1 MMGAMASE
9 QLSIEDVA
17 ERAGVDVGYVRAID
31 ELGVLGRGKHGYAE
45 RDVHLV
51 ALLRLWEEA
60 GLSRAAILKAVE
72 ADELSLDFLESPG
85 WELPAPLDRTYRQE
99 ADERGLPLELLLA
112 IHESIGF
119 VPPDPDE
126 RVRADDAAMAE
137 LARVVLD
144 IGGSEDSVRR
154 LFRVYADNL
163 RRLVVAEADLYTE
176 QVEDPSRRAGTS
188 EPELMRRGAEVGRR
202 IDALV
207 TATLIAIYERHR
219 AHVWAQHSIE
229 RAEVVLERAGLY
241 QPAKRTPAICV
252 VDLTGYTRLTEE
264 QGDEAAARLATA
276 LADLVDGISR
286 RHGGRPI
293 RWLGDGGLFYFDET
307 AAAVLAALEMS
318 EEAPAAGLPP
328 THSGVQ
334 AGPVVFRDGDVYGR
348 TVNIAAR
355 LADHAQAGEVL
366 TSREV
371 MEQVDLPSIRFDLVG
386 PVELHGVAAPLQVAR
401 AVRDGGPTA

>member
-1 MMGAMASE
+1 
-9 QLSIEDVA
+9 
-17 ERAGVDVGYVRAID
+17 
-31 ELGVLGRGKHGYAE
+31 
-45 RDVHLV
+45 
-51 ALLRLWEEA
+51 
-60 GLSRAAILKAVE
+60 
-72 ADELSLDFLESPG
+72 
-85 WELPAPLDRTYRQE
+85 
-99 ADERGLPLELLLA
+99 
-112 IHESIGF
+112 
-119 VPPDPDE
+119 
-126 RVRADDAAMAE
+126 MAE
-137 LARVVLD
+137 LARAVLD

-163 RRLVVAEADLYTE
+163 RRLVVAEADLYVE
-176 QVEDPSRRAGTS
+176 QVEDPSRRAGSS

-219 AHVWAQHSIE
+219 AHVWAQHSVE

-264 QGDEAAARLATA
+264 QGDEAAARLATS
-276 LADLVDGISR
+276 LAALVDVISR

-293 RWLGDGGLFYFDET
+293 RWLGDGGLFYFEET
-307 AAAVLAALEMS
+307 GAAVLAALEMS

-328 THSGVQ
+328 THIGVQ

-355 LADHAQAGEVL
+355 LADRAQAGEVL
-366 TSREV
+366 TSREAV
-371 MEQVDLPSIRFDLVG
+371 EQVDLASVRFVPVG
-386 PVELHGVAAPLQVAR
+386 PVELQGVAAPVEVSR
-401 AVRDGGPTA
+401 AVRARGVGTPEGSVEGGADR